1 MFSKHLSDLITFL
14 RVPALVEGPEGELH
28 EALSSQ
34 MYERFAYIL
43 IIALKD

>member
-14 RVPALVEGPEGELH
+14 RVPALVEGPEDELH
-28 EALSSQ
+28 EALSGQ
-34 MYERFAYIL
+34 MYDTFAYVL

>member
-34 MYERFAYIL
+34 MYDRSAYIL
-43 IIALKD
+43 IIAPRD

>member
-28 EALSSQ
+28 EALSGH
-34 MYERFAYIL
+34 MYDPFAYIL